1 MKNITLKEF
10 YQIFYKSR
18 VLFCLTFI
26 LSCVFGLLVYK
37 ITPAVYNSSVKFLP
51 VGTED
56 KSKQSGLSSL
66 ATLAGV
72 DLMSSNAGVPV
83 ASYGTILQSPLFLLN
98 VIGQEVV
105 FDGDTVLLHDYL
117 QQRVAYSFIEKF
129 QALGKPLADKVVVD
143 KSTQLPMPS
152 ITTEDLADLRSLPI
166 LDLKWP
172 IRRSINILKESIG
185 FINETPQHL
194 IISVE
199 LNDPAVSAQVAK
211 MIVIALEEFLKNF
224 SKESKSD
231 RSGFLTK
238 EVDKAK
244 AQMFSAQDALASA
257 VDANINVNKA
267 RAKVNVERL
276 QLNFSTAQRNYLSL
290 LSEHNNAKLG
300 LERDQGIF
308 IVLDLPAVG
317 NIKNPSSPKLIIY
330 TFLSVLFGLF
340 FSSLLVL
347 TRYFIHK
354 HFWNT

>member
-1 MKNITLKEF
+1 MKNITLKDF
-10 YQIFYKSR
+10 FQIFYRSR
-18 VLFCLTFI
+18 VLFCLTFF
-26 LSCVFGLLVYK
+26 LSSTLGLLVYK
-37 ITPAVYNSSVKFLP
+37 ITPAVYSSSVKFLP

-105 FDGDTVLLHDYL
+105 FDGDTVLLHNYL
-117 QQRVAYSFIEKF
+117 QQRVAYSFSEKF

-143 KSTQLPMPS
+143 KFTHLPS
-152 ITTEDLADLRSLPI
+152 ITTEDLADLRNLPV
-166 LDLKWP
+166 LDLKWS
-172 IRRSINILKESIG
+172 IRRSINILKEAIG
-185 FINETPQHL
+185 FMDETPQHL

-199 LNDPAVSAQVAK
+199 LNDPGVSAQVAK

-257 VDANINVNKA
+257 VDGNINVNKA

-290 LSEHNNAKLG
+290 LSEYNNAKLG

-308 IVLDLPAVG
+308 IVLDSPAVG

-330 TFLSVLFGLF
+330 TILSVLFGLF

-347 TRYFIHK
+347 TKYFIRK